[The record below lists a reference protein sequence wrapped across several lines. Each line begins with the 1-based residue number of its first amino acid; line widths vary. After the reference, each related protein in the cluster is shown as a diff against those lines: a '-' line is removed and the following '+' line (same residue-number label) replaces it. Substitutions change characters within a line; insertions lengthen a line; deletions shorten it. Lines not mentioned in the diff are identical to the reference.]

1 MEIYVDFPGGYR
13 VDAQFGSFTV
23 TTDQPKEDGGDD
35 TAPAPFEYF
44 MASLA
49 TCAGY
54 YVLEFC
60 KARDID
66 TKGLRLKQWIE
77 RNETTKTI
85 EKISIEIE
93 LPEEF
98 PQKYTTAVLRA
109 ADKCTVK
116 KYMEHPPAFDIRVVE
131 AASD

>member
-1 MEIYVDFPGGYR
+1 MEINVDFPGGYR
-13 VDAQFGSFTV
+13 IDAQFGSFTV
-23 TTDQPKEDGGDD
+23 KTDQPKDEGGDN

-66 TKGLRLKQWIE
+66 TQGMRLKQWIE

-93 LPEEF
+93 LPEKF
-98 PQKYTTAVLRA
+98 PQKYTSAVIRA
-109 ADKCTVK
+109 AGKCTVK

-131 AASD
+131 AASG

>member
-1 MEIYVDFPGGYR
+1 MEITVDFPGGYR
-13 VDAQFGSFTV
+13 VDAQFGSFMV
-23 TTDQPKEDGGDD
+23 KTDQPKEEGGDN
-35 TAPAPFEYF
+35 TAPSPFEYF

-66 TKGLRLKQWIE
+66 TEGIHLKQWIE
-77 RNETTKTI
+77 RNETTHTI
-85 EKISIEIE
+85 EKISIEIQ

-98 PQKYTTAVLRA
+98 PQKYAPAVMRA
-109 ADKCTVK
+109 ASKCTVK
-116 KYMEHPPAFDIRVVE
+116 KYMEHPPAFDICVNNRSE
-131 AASD
+131 F